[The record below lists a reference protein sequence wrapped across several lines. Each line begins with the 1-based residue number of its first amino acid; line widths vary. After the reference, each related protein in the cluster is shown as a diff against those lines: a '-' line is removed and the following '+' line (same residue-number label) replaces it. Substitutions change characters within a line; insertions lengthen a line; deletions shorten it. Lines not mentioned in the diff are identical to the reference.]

1 MDPQRSNQVSDDL
14 TNTYDERRFKIY
26 DFLKLKLESEK
37 EEGKFFSEWNELH
50 LRLRAIQNGD
60 CNYQFDTKFMEQLAS
75 SVCDDSVQG
84 LKNDYCITEAGVW
97 EDITFPEFNQRLE
110 EVFTFLH
117 QHLDQNEWDDL
128 GYCLALEDDV
138 PCTYEVKTDMIS
150 DLTMMIRWGRAYNEE
165 GH

>member
-60 CNYQFDTKFMEQLAS
+60 CNYHVYPVKPAFGPKFY
-75 SVCDDSVQG
+75 VP
-84 LKNDYCITEAGVW
+84 Y
-97 EDITFPEFNQRLE
+97 E
-110 EVFTFLH
+110 EL
-117 QHLDQNEWDDL
+117 
-128 GYCLALEDDV
+128 
-138 PCTYEVKTDMIS
+138 S
-150 DLTMMIRWGRAYNEE
+150 DLAKEL
-165 GH
+165 